1 MFTVKKATAVAAAA
15 LVAAGA
21 LAAAGPA
28 SAGSVRQGSE
38 NVRFFNEDTGGAL
51 DANAVGGNV
60 AISWAP
66 NGTDYQAWIL
76 RFGSQGGLQIESRA
90 RVGQCLQAPENLGD
104 PIAVVTCNKYIPTQ
118 WWVLPMVGD
127 KHVIALQQDPEKVI
141 ESTPTGNPVFQGF
154 YDGNPRQLWDIS
166 VA

>member
-1 MFTVKKATAVAAAA
+1 MFTVKKATTVAVAA
-15 LVAAGA
+15 LVATGA
-21 LAAAGPA
+21 LAGAAPA
-28 SAGSVRQGSE
+28 SASSARQGSE

-51 DANAVGGNV
+51 DANSTGGSAV
-60 AISWAP
+60 SWAP

-76 RFGSQGGLQIESRA
+76 RFGSQGGLQIESKA
-90 RVGQCLQAPENLGD
+90 RVGQCLQAPENFGD
-104 PIAVVTCNKYIPTQ
+104 PIAVVTCNKYVPTQ

-154 YDGNPRQLWDIS
+154 YDGNPRQLWDAS
-166 VA
+166 AA